1 MDRTPHLDVW
11 IVDVTDTAFLALAE
25 SDHPGDSDRAR
36 AAGLGRAEVA
46 RELLARRAAL
56 RLILARY
63 TDVDAR
69 SIRVVAAPGGKPVL
83 VPSGPPGPAF
93 SIAHSG
99 SLYAVAIG
107 TVRSVGVD
115 VEVLR
120 PIARATAIAARW
132 FGEAEAQ
139 RLDGVPEG
147 NRDEEF
153 MRLWTGK
160 EALAKRH
167 GAGLRLMKGEPGE
180 LDVQGALD
188 DGTLRYFSVADG
200 YAAAVA
206 TDEIVSSIEIIRPG
220 SEMWII

>member
-1 MDRTPHLDVW
+1 MKIRALVGALS
-11 IVDVTDTAFLALAE
+11 VGLLLASACA
-25 SDHPGDSDRAR
+25 P
-36 AAGLGRAEVA
+36 AGGGLEVA
-46 RELLARRAAL
+46 VSFDPTLSEQPL
-56 RLILARY
+56 
-63 TDVDAR
+63 DG
-69 SIRVVAAPGGKPVL
+69 RVIVIIA
-83 VPSGPPGPAF
+83 PPGETEPRFQVSSMVGAPVV
-93 SIAHSG
+93 
-99 SLYAVAIG
+99 L
-107 TVRSVGVD
+107 GVD

-120 PIARATAIAARW
+120 PVARATAIAARW
-132 FGEAEAQ
+132 FGEAEA
-139 RLDGVPEG
+139 RKLEELPEAKQE
-147 NRDEEF
+147 EEF

-188 DGTLRYFSVADG
+188 DGTLRYVSVADG